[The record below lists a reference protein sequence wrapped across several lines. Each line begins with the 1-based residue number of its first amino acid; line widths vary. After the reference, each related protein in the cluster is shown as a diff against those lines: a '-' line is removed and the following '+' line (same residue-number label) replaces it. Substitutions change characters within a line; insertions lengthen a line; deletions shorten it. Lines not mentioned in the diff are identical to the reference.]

1 MKRWSIAKLNRE
13 NAKTI
18 TERYELPPIIAT
30 LLDIRGII
38 SERDINSFLF
48 DESTVDNP
56 FEIKDMDKAAERVRL
71 AVENGEK
78 ICVYGDYDA
87 DGVTSTA
94 LMYSYLE
101 TIGADVI
108 YYIPSRESEGY
119 GMNMSA
125 VDSLKEKNV
134 DLIITVDN
142 GISAI
147 DEIARAKE
155 LGIDTVVTDHHMPGD
170 KLPDAAAVV
179 DMHRSDCNSRFK
191 SISGVGVAFKLV
203 MAIEGEYADVDML
216 LDNYSDLLSI
226 GTIGDIMPLIDENR
240 VFVKRGLKHIN
251 NGDRPGIA
259 SLVEHAGL
267 SGKNINSG
275 NVSFGIVPRI
285 NAVGRLGQSDDC
297 VNMLIT
303 DDYDAAEKTVLKLS
317 DDNSQRQKIEKEI
330 LEKINVLIA
339 KNPTLV
345 QDRVII
351 ISGKDWHQGVIGI
364 VSSRLKDI
372 YGKPCIILSETNGVC
387 KGSGRSVEGF
397 DLWEAVCACSG
408 CLDHFG
414 GHPMAVGL
422 GVEYSRIDEFRE
434 EINKFA
440 ASKGD
445 MPYDILKI
453 DCKLNP
459 AYIDVDV
466 AKSLSYLQ
474 PYGAG
479 NPTPVFALCNLR
491 IKNVTPLSNNK
502 HIKITFTNGNTHI
515 QALKFFCS
523 TSDFLYKIGDVV
535 DIAVNL
541 DVNVYKNNESLSV
554 IIKDIK
560 YTDVDYKDY
569 IDSLRIFESF
579 CCGEQVDLNKLKTII
594 PDRNDFAVVYRYLKQ
609 EKDLLNIS
617 LDIIVH
623 KLSNLINYGKLKVI
637 LEAMNELSLIAFY
650 EDMYKTQVKLLK
662 VNSKV
667 NLEDASIIKALKEV
681 YQSE

>member
-1 MKRWSIAKLNRE
+1 MKRWSIAKLNKE

-18 TERYELPPIIAT
+18 SQRYELPPIIAT
-30 LLDIRGII
+30 LLDIRGIVT
-38 SERDINSFLF
+38 EEAINNFLF
-48 DESTVDNP
+48 DESTIDDP
-56 FEIKDMDKAAERVRL
+56 FEIKDMDKAAERVRF

-94 LMYSYLE
+94 LLYSYLE
-101 TIGADVI
+101 TIGANVM

-125 VDSLKEKNV
+125 IDKLNDENV

-142 GISAI
+142 GISAVE
-147 DEIARAKE
+147 EIAYAKT
-155 LGIDTVVTDHHMPGD
+155 LGIETVVTDHHMPGE
-170 KLPDAAAVV
+170 KLPDAVAVV
-179 DMHRSDCNSRFK
+179 DMHRPDCDSRFK
-191 SISGVGVAFKLV
+191 MISGVGVAFKLV
-203 MAIEGEYADVDML
+203 IAVEGEYADVDML

-251 NGDRPGIA
+251 NGDRLGIA

-267 SGKNINSG
+267 SGKDISAG

-285 NAVGRLGQSDDC
+285 NAVGRLGQSNEC
-297 VNMLIT
+297 VDMLIT
-303 DDYDAAEKTVLKLS
+303 DDFEKAERTAVKLS
-317 DDNSQRQKIEKEI
+317 DDNSERQRIEKEI
-330 LEKINVLIA
+330 LEKINILIA
-339 KNPTLV
+339 RQPELV

-351 ISGKDWHQGVIGI
+351 ISGKNWHQGVIGI

-372 YGKPCIILSETNGVC
+372 YGKPCIVLSETDGVC

-397 DLWEAVCACSG
+397 DLWEAVCACED

-422 GVEYSRIDEFRE
+422 GVEYDRIDEFRE
-434 EINKFA
+434 KINKFA
-440 ASKGD
+440 VSKGD
-445 MPYDILKI
+445 MPYDNLKI

-459 AYIDVDV
+459 AYIDVEL

-474 PYGAG
+474 PFGAG
-479 NPTPVFALCNLR
+479 NPTPVLAICNLT
-491 IKNVTPLSNNK
+491 IKSITPLSNNK
-502 HIKITFTNGNTHI
+502 HLKITFMSGRNYI

-523 TSDFLYKIGDVV
+523 TEDFPYNIGDRV
-535 DIAVNL
+535 DIAVTL
-541 DVNVYKNNESLSV
+541 DVNVYKNTESLSV

-560 YTDVDYKDY
+560 FADVDYKDY
-569 IDSLRIFESF
+569 IDSLRVFESF
-579 CCGEQVDLNKLKTII
+579 CRGEQVNNDALKTII
-594 PDRNDFAVVYRYLKQ
+594 PDRNDFAVVYRFLKQ
-609 EKDLLNIS
+609 EKNLLNIS
-617 LDIIVH
+617 LDVIAR
-623 KLSNLINYGKLKVI
+623 KLNNAVSYGKLKVI
-637 LEAMNELSLIAFY
+637 LEAMNDLKLIALY
-650 EDMYKTQVKLLK
+650 EDMYKTQVKLLE

-667 NLEDASIIKALKEV
+667 NLEDASIIKSLKEV
-681 YQSE
+681 YLGE